1 MALMQITI
9 LKDFAY
15 FHGGCN
21 RADYVAGETVDATDD
36 EMIEVATREGW
47 AQVPTEK
54 ATKPPANKARKA
66 APENK

>member
-1 MALMQITI
+1 MKLTITQ
-9 LKDFAY
+9 DFTY
-15 FHGGCN
+15 WHNGCN